1 MPGINPRDTLD
12 YIDNLTGMTPNTS
25 GSSLMVT
32 PDATRGGTPW
42 GRTPWGRST
51 FGAESTESA
60 IARLMS
66 QIEAI
71 RRQIE
76 MLMMRAMQGDT
87 AALQQVQRLE
97 QRLAALEA
105 QLAQAQ
111 AALQREQ
118 EQQEWNDSM
127 AGVGASS
134 SRGPSEVRKRKRHP
148 VPTRTGPSYPF
159 GEYY

>member
-32 PDATRGGTPW
+32 PDATLGGTP
-42 GRTPWGRST
+42 RGRST
-51 FGAESTESA
+51 FGAESPESA

-76 MLMMRAMQGDT
+76 MLMMRAMQGDI
-87 AALQQVQRLE
+87 AALRQVQRLE
-97 QRLAALEA
+97 QRLAHLEA

-118 EQQEWNDSM
+118 EQQKWKDSM

-134 SRGPSEVRKRKRHP
+134 SRGPSGPGDQRGLLEKRRIGLSKGWR
-148 VPTRTGPSYPF
+148 GA
-159 GEYY
+159 GG